1 MRGVD
6 AYNQLEYILDLSS
19 EDRMGETKFINTTFI
34 NSVQILI
41 KKTID
46 VSSVA
51 LKVDMNKR
59 LKKGG

>member
-1 MRGVD
+1 
-6 AYNQLEYILDLSS
+6 
-19 EDRMGETKFINTTFI
+19 MGETKFINTTFI

>member
-1 MRGVD
+1 MHITS
-6 AYNQLEYILDLSS
+6 LEYILDLSS